1 MKQLKRIKENNI
13 KNNEYLT
20 FNSLVL
26 EKQSK
31 RPLVSQ
37 MDLSLWPQVLF
48 SFKINNNLICLNM
61 YLISPFFISNV
72 TLFKYE
78 SKTFKK
84 H

>member
-37 MDLSLWPQVLF
+37 MDLSL
-48 SFKINNNLICLNM
+48 
-61 YLISPFFISNV
+61 
-72 TLFKYE
+72 
-78 SKTFKK
+78 
-84 H
+84 